1 MKKLL
6 LGLLVVFYCNALF
19 GVCYVDT
26 IYIQEILVNGE
37 PKTLSA
43 QNTIEFAK
51 GAVDLIINLDSF
63 RLGDTL
69 CYQLDGFDKYEIKSK
84 FPQIRYTNIPGGAY
98 TLAFY
103 FIHPNKEK
111 GKPRKITLNKEKI
124 WTEQWWSVLVGVFSI
139 LILAAIIAFSW
150 AFYYRWQQR
159 KEQKLRDQI
168 SSDLHDEVG
177 SSLSSI
183 AFSIKSLERKVKI
196 KAPETL
202 PILDDIYASSSTS
215 IDNLRDAVWVIN
227 PKNDSIGELLDKMR
241 SFAYVLLPAAEIQ
254 LEFDNA
260 FDRLGKDPNKLK
272 INTKQRRN
280 VYLIFKES
288 LNNIVKHAQA
298 KTVMINIKREKNG
311 VKIFI
316 KDDGIGMD
324 LTKEYKGIGIKNLK
338 KRAKESLIDLQLN
351 SQLGIG
357 TSITMFIPEL

>member
-6 LGLLVVFYCNALF
+6 LIVLGMLVYHSLIGAFQMDHSLIK
-19 GVCYVDT
+19 G
-26 IYIQEILVNGE
+26 ILVNGNSVE
-37 PKTLSA
+37 VPADNTLKLK
-43 QNTIEFAK
+43 K
-51 GAVDLIINLDSF
+51 GNLDLIINLDS
-63 RLGDTL
+63 LQKGDTL
-69 CYQLDGFDKYEIKSK
+69 SYQLKFFDSDSITSTL
-84 FPQIRYTNIPGGAY
+84 PQIRYTNLPGGEYELNINFRNADR
-98 TLAFY
+98 
-103 FIHPNKEK
+103 
-111 GKPRKITLNKEKI
+111 RKSRHYALKLNKQKF
-124 WTEQWWSVLVGVFSI
+124 WTEEWWAIPVGLFSFLVLSV
-139 LILAAIIAFSW
+139 ILAYLW
-150 AFYYRWQQR
+150 ALYYRWQQR
-159 KEQKLRDQI
+159 KEQQMRDQI

-202 PILDDIYASSSTS
+202 PIIDDIYASSSTS

-241 SFAYVLLPAAEIQ
+241 AFAYVLLPAAEIQ
-254 LEFDNA
+254 LAFDNA

-280 VYLIFKES
+280 AYLMFKET

-298 KTVMINIKREKNG
+298 KAVVINIERERNG

-324 LTKEYKGIGIKNLK
+324 LEKEYKGIGIKNFK
-338 KRAKESLIDLQLN
+338 KRAKESLIDLQLD

>member
-1 MKKLL
+1 MKTLL
-6 LGLLVVFYCNALF
+6 LGLWGVLYCNAVF
-19 GVCYVDT
+19 GVCFLDS

-43 QNTIEFAK
+43 QNTIEFPK
-51 GAVDLIINLDSF
+51 GTVDLIINLDSF

-103 FIHPNKEK
+103 FIHSNKEK
-111 GKPRKITLNKEKI
+111 TKARKITLNKEKL
-124 WTEQWWSVLVGVFSI
+124 WTEEWWSVLVLVFSF
-139 LILAAIIAFSW
+139 LILAIIIAFSW
-150 AFYYRWQQR
+150 TFYYRWQQR

-168 SSDLHDEVG
+168 SGDLHDEVG

-202 PILDDIYASSSTS
+202 PIIDDIYASSSTS

-241 SFAYVLLPAAEIQ
+241 SFAYLLLPAAEIE

-280 VYLIFKES
+280 AYLMFKET

-298 KTVMINIKREKNG
+298 KAVVIKIGREKNG
-311 VKIFI
+311 VKIYI
-316 KDDGIGMD
+316 KDNGIGMD
-324 LTKEYKGIGIKNLK
+324 LEREYKGIGIKNFK
-338 KRAKESLIDLQLN
+338 KRAKESLIDLQLD
-351 SQLGIG
+351 SQLGMG
-357 TSITMFIPEL
+357 TAITMFIPEM